1 MRKLN
6 SNYLNKN
13 KKIVCYL
20 TANFLVFNNTSLFNF
35 KRFLK

>member
-20 TANFLVFNNTSLFNF
+20 TANFLVFSLFNF